1 MATFNLTITYP
12 DAQQTRI
19 LTAMKAVYAS
29 NGTPTPTTAQAIEAL
44 RLEVAQRIKSIVMSY
59 EQQAAAAAVVPVDPT

>member
-19 LTAMKAVYAS
+19 LAAMKATYAS
-29 NGTPTPTTAQAIEAL
+29 NGTPNPTNAQAIEAL
-44 RLEVAQRIKSIVMSY
+44 RLEVAQRVKNIVQGY
-59 EQQAAAAAVVPVDPT
+59 EQQQAAAAVVPVDAV